1 MREESCGICSKR
13 LCLNR
18 ANDFRVP
25 PAVENS
31 RFSQLPV
38 ASDSRQKTLRTII
51 CMHGTE
57 FAASA
62 QPGST
67 GTCGCAASDRRLAA
81 SLFCVPPD
89 SSLNGLRGPRCGGV
103 LEGPAVQTANCAN
116 GQLRKRPAAQT
127 ASSVPC
133 RRMVGAT
140 DVFLQGSAYLSV
152 PDLFQRSEFSAF
164 GIEQIKS

>member
-1 MREESCGICSKR
+1 MRGESCGICSKR

-67 GTCGCAASDRRLAA
+67 GTCGCAASDRSLAA

-89 SSLNGLRGPRCGGV
+89 SSLNGLRGPCCGRV
-103 LEGPAVQTANCAN
+103 LTGPTGC
-116 GQLRKRPAAQT
+116 T
-127 ASSVPC
+127 ASWVPC

-140 DVFLQGSAYLSV
+140 HVFLQGSAYLSV
-152 PDLFQRSEFSAF
+152 SDLFQRSELSKSRVTSAA
-164 GIEQIKS
+164 GKQRTTV